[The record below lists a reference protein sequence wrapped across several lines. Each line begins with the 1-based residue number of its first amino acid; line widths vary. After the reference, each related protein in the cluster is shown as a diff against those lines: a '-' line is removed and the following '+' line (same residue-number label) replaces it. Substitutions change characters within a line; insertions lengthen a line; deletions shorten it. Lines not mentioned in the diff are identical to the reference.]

1 MTVSKQA
8 RRAATQLY
16 RSCLADGALDE
27 QRAREAVRQLVT
39 TKRRGYLGILSYFRR
54 LLKLDQARHTALV
67 ESARALPPE
76 LQASLK
82 TTLARLTGTGLL
94 ITFAENAALV
104 GGMRIQVG
112 SDVYDGSVRARLSA
126 LEQNIG

>member
-8 RRAATQLY
+8 RRAAMQLY
-16 RSCLADGALDE
+16 RSCLADGTLDE

-39 TKRRGYLGILSYFRR
+39 TKRRGYVGILSHLRR
-54 LLKLDQARHTALV
+54 LLKLDQTKHTAVV
-67 ESARALPPE
+67 ESARTLPPE
-76 LQASLK
+76 LQSSVK
-82 TTLARLTGTGLL
+82 TTLARLTGRGLRV
-94 ITFAENAALV
+94 TFAENAALV